1 METTTRTK
9 MTSKLFLGEGF
20 LTLHDMKANGFDAH
34 TANAVENLTR
44 QKLYAKYG
52 DQSPSPEIH
61 AGFRWIAARELGII
75 TEGKTKTR
83 LDPKCWKGY
92 KKQGTKMKGGV
103 RVNNC
108 VPESYELL
116 DTKTGEIKKV
126 KDKADA
132 VKLAR
137 NKRFKIKG
145 QLWEAPKMIEDW
157 GNDHEDGAT
166 AEEVGGAIAHRFM
179 NNTDLMRQALE
190 KAGGP
195 EGLMN
200 AIDSVAQFHAGAGEL
215 GSSDISIMVREV
227 LHDLG
232 LKERSLASLRNRASF
247 DGRDKLNK
255 LAAKPKADNKKEKE
269 EELSEVSG
277 DFAEPIYDLIAELG
291 DDDKAHANVLH
302 DLIRYLDGD
311 TIKDFVEEFR
321 RVNDYGNGLEY
332 ESVEKADV
340 ANGYKPK
347 KKTDE
352 RKLTGGEKR
361 SKEANFKKLKKHKG
375 DFEKRYGKDAES
387 VMHAVATKRAK
398 GESIEEALKRD
409 PKLPNL
415 KVSDGKTDY
424 EKKKYASVTAKKNE
438 STKDVKMVGMESIIR
453 EYTEAGYFTK

>member
-1 METTTRTK
+1 

-75 TEGKTKTR
+75 TEGKGKTKTR

-108 VPESYELL
+108 VPEGQYSLSSAKQYIREW
-116 DTKTGEIKKV
+116 GE
-126 KDKADA
+126 
-132 VKLAR
+132 
-137 NKRFKIKG
+137 
-145 QLWEAPKMIEDW
+145 
-157 GNDHEDGAT
+157 DHEDGASM
-166 AEEVGGAIAHRFM
+166 EEVANAIAHRFM
-179 NNTDLMRQALE
+179 NNTDLLKKALE
-190 KAGGP
+190 KAGGI
-195 EGLMN
+195 EGLM
-200 AIDSVAQFHAGAGEL
+200 ASIDDVAEFHAGAEEL

-227 LHDLG
+227 LHGLG
-232 LKERSLASLRNRASF
+232 IKEASLSSLRNAYSFAS
-247 DGRDKLNK
+247 RDRINNMVAKNRR
-255 LAAKPKADNKKEKE
+255 LADKEKE
-269 EELSEVSG
+269 EE
-277 DFAEPIYDLIAELG
+277 
-291 DDDKAHANVLH
+291 
-302 DLIRYLDGD
+302 
-311 TIKDFVEEFR
+311 EFQR
-321 RVNDYGNGLEY
+321 WLA
-332 ESVEKADV
+332 S
-340 ANGYKPK
+340 K

-398 GESIEEALKRD
+398 GESIEETLKKD

-438 STKDVKMVGMESIIR
+438 SKNTEVKEDTMSALKDKFNSGPSDEMLRKKSEPWEEKVRADMAAGKDAGWFLDRKQGAGQKWSIGTKIWFDVEKYQKKRGGIGSRLKRMVGMESMIR
-453 EYTEAGYFTK
+453 EYIEAGYFTK

>member
-20 LTLHDMKANGFDAH
+20 LTIHDMKANGFDAH

-52 DQSPSPEIH
+52 DQSPSLEIH

-75 TEGKTKTR
+75 TEGKGKTKTR

-108 VPESYELL
+108 VPESYEVL

-126 KDKADA
+126 KDKTDA

-166 AEEVGGAIAHRFM
+166 AEEVGSAIAHRFM

-255 LAAKPKADNKKEKE
+255 LATKPKADNEKEKE

-277 DFAEPIYDLIAELG
+277 DFAEPIYDLIEELG
-291 DDDKAHANVLH
+291 DSSIVLEN
-302 DLIRYLDGD
+302 LIMYLDGD
-311 TIKDFVEEFR
+311 TIRDFVDDFR
-321 RVNDYGNGLEY
+321 QMHDMNEGFSSDAQR
-332 ESVEKADV
+332 KAAF

-438 STKDVKMVGMESIIR
+438 STKDVKMVGMESVIR

>member
-1 METTTRTK
+1 VEIPRTK

-20 LTLHDMKANGFDAH
+20 LTIHDMKANGFDAH
-34 TANAVENLTR
+34 TANAVESLTR

-75 TEGKTKTR
+75 TEGKGKTKTR

-108 VPESYELL
+108 VPVPESKYSLSSAKQYIREW
-116 DTKTGEIKKV
+116 GE
-126 KDKADA
+126 
-132 VKLAR
+132 
-137 NKRFKIKG
+137 
-145 QLWEAPKMIEDW
+145 
-157 GNDHEDGAT
+157 DHEDGASM
-166 AEEVGGAIAHRFM
+166 EEVANAIANRFM
-179 NNTDLMRQALE
+179 NNTDLMKKALE
-190 KAGGP
+190 KAGGV
-195 EGLMN
+195 EGLM
-200 AIDSVAQFHAGAGEL
+200 ASIDDVAEFHAGAEEL

-232 LKERSLASLRNRASF
+232 VKEGFASDAQR
-247 DGRDKLNK
+247 K
-255 LAAKPKADNKKEKE
+255 AA
-269 EELSEVSG
+269 
-277 DFAEPIYDLIAELG
+277 F
-291 DDDKAHANVLH
+291 
-302 DLIRYLDGD
+302 
-311 TIKDFVEEFR
+311 
-321 RVNDYGNGLEY
+321 
-332 ESVEKADV
+332 
-340 ANGYKPK
+340 ANGYEPK

-398 GESIEEALKRD
+398 GESVEEDTMDALKDKFNSGPSDEMLRKRSEPWEEKVRAD
-409 PKLPNL
+409 MAAGKDAGWFLDRKQGAGQKWSIGTKTWFDVEKYQKKRSGIGSRL
-415 KVSDGKTDY
+415 KR
-424 EKKKYASVTAKKNE
+424 
-438 STKDVKMVGMESIIR
+438 MVGMESMIR